1 MKTTRLWKPV
11 ALALVIALCLSC
23 GDPKTSGEPEPAAV
37 VQATASPT
45 QAPDVRATVVAEIT
59 ATAVARPTETPTPP
73 PNSAPEP
80 TPTFRPVSMPIPF
93 ATLTVGPLPTRPAP
107 TVTATPTPTATH
119 TVTPTPTPTAANT
132 PIPSLKATVTPAP
145 TPTPTSEIAGSLV
158 MDPSEIYANVSPSIA
173 FISTTSSYGSGILIE
188 GGYVVT
194 NAHVV
199 WPYNSVR
206 VVFPDGSEH
215 SEVPVVGWD
224 HLVDLAVLG
233 PIDGG
238 TDWLELIDGEK
249 LPIGADV
256 FLIGYPGEVE
266 SSPQPTITRGVISR
280 LREWDSVGVTYFQTD
295 ASIAGGQSGGALV
308 SDGGDVVG
316 ISGSSFTEADFALAA
331 SSSDALPRIRELIAG
346 QDPSELGER
355 QVLPGGG
362 PRQHRVTLSNFWDQG
377 AFVIDQPA
385 GTVVDFEVTGDADLV
400 FRVYDLFGYEMMA
413 MDENDSGT
421 ESGSMTIEYAEPHF
435 LVVWQ
440 GSEEPGQLTVES
452 SHSLTPLVDPDDGR
466 VLDVGQSIH
475 GNVDYVGDADHFWLR
490 LTEGETV
497 EVVTRANLL
506 DPFLLI
512 SYPGADDDEII
523 IDDNSGGGFAGL
535 DSRIVYR
542 APHTGRFAV
551 VVNEP
556 PSPSTRGGYI
566 LTVSTL
572 EGDAPLTSTTRASL
586 FDDED
591 DG

>member
-1 MKTTRLWKPV
+1 MINLWKPV
-11 ALALVIALCLSC
+11 VLALVIVLCLSC

-37 VQATASPT
+37 VQALASPT
-45 QAPDVRATVVAEIT
+45 QAPDVRATVVAEVT

-331 SSSDALPRIRELIAG
+331 SSADALPRIRELIAG